1 MRIVLTGAA
10 GFIGS
15 HTLVV
20 LQELGPE
27 VIAIDDFSNSE
38 PHIPGRILQITGKEA
53 EWMEL
58 DIAQPGLLKNALRN
72 GLPIDGIIHFAAF
85 KAVEESVHNPLKY
98 YRNNLYGLVEV
109 LDCMRDL
116 NIPKLVFSSSCTV
129 YGNPDE
135 LPVTEQAPFRPA
147 VSPYGETKQMG
158 ERILMDTL
166 KAHPELQACILR
178 YFNPIGAHPSGLIGE
193 LCRGVPSNLI
203 PYLTQTAIGK
213 RERLRIFGNDY
224 STPDGT
230 CIRDFIHVCD
240 LADAHVRALNYLDS
254 PKENPGI
261 FNVGTG
267 KGVSVQEAVD
277 TFNSIWGKSL
287 PVEYVSR
294 RAGDVE
300 QIWSDTQKIER
311 DLGWSAKRSLAD
323 ALADAWRWEQT
334 LAGH

>member
-20 LQELGPE
+20 LQELGHE

-38 PHIPGRILQITGKEA
+38 PHIPGRIFQITGKEA

-72 GLPIDGIIHFAAF
+72 RLPIDGIIHFAAF

-109 LDCMRDL
+109 LDCMREL

-166 KAHPELQACILR
+166 KSASRTSSLHSKVLQSNWGSPFGAYRRTLQGSPQQFNTVSHPNGHWETRA
-178 YFNPIGAHPSGLIGE
+178 
-193 LCRGVPSNLI
+193 PSNFW
-203 PYLTQTAIGK
+203 K
-213 RERLRIFGNDY
+213 
-224 STPDGT
+224 
-230 CIRDFIHVCD
+230 
-240 LADAHVRALNYLDS
+240 
-254 PKENPGI
+254 
-261 FNVGTG
+261 
-267 KGVSVQEAVD
+267 
-277 TFNSIWGKSL
+277 
-287 PVEYVSR
+287 
-294 RAGDVE
+294 
-300 QIWSDTQKIER
+300 
-311 DLGWSAKRSLAD
+311 
-323 ALADAWRWEQT
+323 
-334 LAGH
+334 